1 MRPDCGIWNCDWP
14 KQYFVIASFASVFFK
29 DHTRKTFNANDNQML
44 KDWGQQN
51 QCRQCGQ
58 CNRWKQWSN
67 QSTLCGGTTSYGI
80 FICSRRITNK
90 WPIWNSNDDFEFVQ
104 SLNEIGICVPKLIL
118 FDSGLIIIYPCIKL
132 ILSDGDTNSTFNADV
147 DINFEF
153 GLHLVVFVRTVGTVI
168 ILPLWTLVIIQQ
180 TQSHAKLLLILLYRI
195 NVINI
200 WRLSILWWINSVTQV
215 QPAWQVQSFAYYV
228 LSNIN

>member
-44 KDWGQQN
+44 KDAGQQN
-51 QCRQCGQ
+51 QCRQCEQ
-58 CNRWKQWSN
+58 CKRWKQS
-67 QSTLCGGTTSYGI
+67 SSLSSLCGGATSTSYGI

-153 GLHLVVFVRTVGTVI
+153 GLHLVVFVRTIGTVI
-168 ILPLWTLVIIQQ
+168 ILPLWTLVIIQR
-180 TQSHAKLLLILLYRI
+180 TQSHAKSLLILLYRM
-195 NVINI
+195 NVIII
-200 WRLSILWWINSVTQV
+200 WRLSTQH
-215 QPAWQVQSFAYYV
+215 QHFDKT
-228 LSNIN
+228 